1 MTTAVAQEPTTAV
14 DVARVAPMLPA
25 TFDYTPRSLSEAME
39 YAKALSE
46 STMVPKDYIGKPGNV
61 LVAMQFG
68 HELGLKPLQA
78 MQSLA
83 VINGKPGLYGDA
95 GKALLL
101 SRGCRI
107 VERDIAAIKDAG
119 MVGEC
124 TIHRPGYPNVTR
136 TFSQANAE
144 KAKLWGKEGPWTS
157 YPERQL
163 AWRAFW
169 FAARDAAPDILRGI
183 PAAEELRDIEI
194 DVTPPPERAKPQPK
208 NADTVKPDPKPTGN
222 VIDHETG
229 EVDPSHS
236 APQKNGNGDTL
247 APASMKRLI
256 ETKCGEGGA
265 SLESMLKAHNAT
277 LQTLTVAQGN
287 AILGSL
293 RK

>member
-1 MTTAVAQEPTTAV
+1 MEETVSTPATAIAVATPAP
-14 DVARVAPMLPA
+14 VAAG
-25 TFDYTPRSLSEAME
+25 FDYQPRTMMEALE
-39 YAKALSE
+39 LARYLSE

-101 SRGCRI
+101 ARGCRI
-107 VERDIAAIKDAG
+107 IESDIASVKAAG
-119 MVGEC
+119 MVATC
-124 TIHRPGYPNVTR
+124 TIVRPGHPDVTR
-136 TFSQANAE
+136 TFSKENAE
-144 KAKLWGKEGPWTS
+144 KAKLWGKEGPWTN

-169 FAARDAAPDILRGI
+169 FAARDAAPDILRGL
-183 PAAEELRDIEI
+183 PAAEELRDVEI
-194 DVTPPPERAKPQPK
+194 DITPQPERQRPQPK
-208 NADTVKPDPKPTGN
+208 QAPEPAGN
-222 VIDHETG
+222 VIDADTG
-229 EVDPSHS
+229 EVH
-236 APQKNGNGDTL
+236 APATNGHGDTL

-256 ETKCGEGGA
+256 ETKCKDAGA
-265 SLESMLKAHNAT
+265 SIESMLKAHNAT
-277 LQTLTVAQGN
+277 MDTLTVPQGN

>member
-1 MTTAVAQEPTTAV
+1 MNEATVSTPVAPTTITPLTPHMP
-14 DVARVAPMLPA
+14 APMVPA
-25 TFDYTPRSLSEAME
+25 PVTGFDYQPRTMSEALE
-39 YAKALSE
+39 LARYLSE

-101 SRGCRI
+101 ARGCRI
-107 VERDIAAIKDAG
+107 VERDIAAIREHG
-119 MVGEC
+119 MEAEC
-124 TIHRPGYPNVTR
+124 TIYRAGYPDVTR

-144 KAKLWGKEGPWTS
+144 KAKLWGKEGPWS
-157 YPERQL
+157 NYPERQL

-169 FAARDAAPDILRGI
+169 FAARDAAPDILRGL
-183 PAAEELRDIEI
+183 PAAEEIRDIEI
-194 DVTPPPERAKPQPK
+194 DITPPAERPRPQPK
-208 NADTVKPDPKPTGN
+208 APPATGST
-222 VIDHETG
+222 IDHGTG
-229 EVDPSHS
+229 EVLQTPT
-236 APQKNGNGDTL
+236 KNGNGDVL

-265 SLESMLKAHNAT
+265 NLESMLKAHNAT
-277 LQTLTVAQGN
+277 LDTLTVAQGN